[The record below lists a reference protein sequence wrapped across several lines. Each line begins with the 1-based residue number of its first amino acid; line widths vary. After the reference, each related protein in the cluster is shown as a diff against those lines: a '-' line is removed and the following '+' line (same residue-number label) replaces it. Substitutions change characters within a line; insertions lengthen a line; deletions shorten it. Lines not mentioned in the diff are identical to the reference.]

1 MTEKFYSFTKT
12 AALRLA
18 LVLAFVSLAA
28 GSASAQSRTVTGTVK
43 DSMGP
48 VLAAS
53 VVVEGT
59 TLGVSTDLNGKFRIE
74 VPASAKQLRVSFI
87 GYDDSYVTLQPSQT
101 DYEVTLSESS
111 NQLDDVVVV
120 GS

>member
-53 VVVEGT
+53 VSV
-59 TLGVSTDLNGKFRIE
+59 
-74 VPASAKQLRVSFI
+74 
-87 GYDDSYVTLQPSQT
+87 
-101 DYEVTLSESS
+101 
-111 NQLDDVVVV
+111 
-120 GS
+120 